1 MGMPQMEYV
10 NGCVG
15 RLVVEFMEES
25 AELEMIECWCFYTAK
40 SFVFLT
46 DRQWCSG
53 RNHPSL
59 VPRLGAKVQVRE
71 AFLS

>member
-15 RLVVEFMEES
+15 RVLVEFMEES
-25 AELEMIECWCFYTAK
+25 AEPWCFYTAE

-46 DRQWCSG
+46 ERQWCSG

-59 VPRLGAKVQVRE
+59 VPRLGAKVQARE